1 MLRNQTAKPMTQFLN
16 TSLTTPPPI
25 LSPEQTLALI
35 QTHWHLT
42 GALTALTSE
51 RDLNYCLT
59 TPQASY
65 VSKLA
70 NPAEPEAVT
79 RFQTRALIHLEA
91 SSLPVPKIIRT
102 PAGATQVVTP
112 HGILRILTYLEGQP
126 LYLAPKSDAQR
137 AALGQTAA
145 RLTLGLQGFTDP
157 AARQDLQW
165 DIRHT
170 ASLAPLLPY
179 IAPDLRPLCDAVLEA
194 FITEVQPHLPQC
206 RWQVVHNDLNPHNVL
221 TDPNDP
227 TKIAGVLD
235 FGDMVETPL
244 VCDAA
249 VAACYQVDPDAPL
262 ESLAAFARAYHATL
276 PLTELEQRLFPIL
289 TASRMLTSLAI
300 ASARAARFPDNA
312 PYILR
317 NIPNA
322 IAGLK
327 ALNGLNFSKVWT

>member
-1 MLRNQTAKPMTQFLN
+1 MTQSLN
-16 TSLTTPPPI
+16 SSLTTPPPV
-25 LSPEQTLALI
+25 LSPEKTLALV

-42 GALTALTSE
+42 GTLTALTSE
-51 RDLNYCLT
+51 RDLNYRLT
-59 TPQASY
+59 TPQARY
-65 VSKLA
+65 VVKLA
-70 NPAEPEAVT
+70 NPAEPAEVT

-91 SSLPVPKIIRT
+91 SNLPVPKVLPT
-102 PAGATQVVTP
+102 PTGATDIATP

-126 LYLAPKSDAQR
+126 LHLAPKSNAQR
-137 AALGQTAA
+137 AAIGQTAA

-170 ASLAPLLPY
+170 ARLAPLLPY
-179 IAPDLRPLCDAVLEA
+179 IASDLRPLCDAVLEA
-194 FITEVQPHLPQC
+194 FVTQVLPHLPQC

-221 TDPNDP
+221 TDPGDP
-227 TKIAGVLD
+227 TFIAGVLD
-235 FGDMVETPL
+235 FGDMVETAL

-249 VAACYQVDPDAPL
+249 VAACYQVDPAAPL
-262 ESLAAFARAYHATL
+262 QSLAAFARAYHAVL
-276 PLTELEQRLFPIL
+276 PLTELEQSLFPIL
-289 TASRMLTSLAI
+289 TAARMLTSLAI

-322 IAGLK
+322 IAGLT
-327 ALNGLNFSKVWT
+327 ALDGLNFSTLWT